1 MGLFN
6 SPFVEEDEG
15 FDGRFAFGANRKE
28 QSAARC
34 RLARLRRSLA
44 LDGFESR
51 KTSEKKEETPESVSS
66 WQRMRDSNPRKRSQS
81 PVCYRYTNPL
91 CGRFAYRVTSN
102 MGIIAPKRKMSSIIF
117 LFPRLFFSVYRVPAS
132 ERKYVPKRRKNEKKL
147 LKKGKQNGTMEM

>member
-1 MGLFN
+1 MGDY
-6 SPFVEEDEG
+6 SMHITKIAPFPGTTQRSAWEG
-15 FDGRFAFGANRKE
+15 CF
-28 QSAARC
+28 
-34 RLARLRRSLA
+34 L
-44 LDGFESR
+44 
-51 KTSEKKEETPESVSS
+51 
-66 WQRMRDSNPRKRSQS
+66 WQGMRDSNPRKRSQS